1 MPARDVVDVVI
12 VGAGPAG
19 TATALSLLRA
29 EPALA
34 GNVLLLDKAVHPR
47 NKICAGGLIPHTL
60 DCLQEFDV
68 PLSIP
73 HVRVDRAFVRVP
85 PSQEV
90 YCEDGGMCCI
100 VRRNE
105 FDFLLVQAAEA
116 RGAEIRQGEK
126 VVELVR
132 EAKGIRVVTERGTY
146 RARVVVGAD
155 GSGSRVRRQLV
166 GEEEGPVGKAMMC
179 DIPVAQTCWPGFQQQ
194 RYDFN
199 FLPVKQGLKGY
210 IWAFPCLI
218 QQTPHVNL
226 GVYTLGDSALSNTD
240 LRRLLAR
247 EIVLLTQPSALSS
260 QNVQK
265 DVPDCFRF
273 QAFPIC
279 GYRTQRRLAAP
290 HVVLAGD
297 AAGAEPLMG
306 EGISFALEY
315 GKFAAQAILPA
326 LRTQRFDFADYTQAL
341 AQSRVGKKLIRL
353 SLTSRLFYGPT
364 WRLWF
369 ALAARSRRLQSVGLK
384 WYNGVEGWH
393 QRSGWEAVRAV
404 LRPRSEDIG
413 DEETRHG

>member
-1 MPARDVVDVVI
+1 MPARDVVI

-19 TATALSLLRA
+19 TATALYLLKA

-34 GNVLLLDKAVHPR
+34 GNLLILDKAVHPR
-47 NKICAGGLIPHTL
+47 DKICAGGLIPHTL
-60 DCLQEFDV
+60 ACLHELEV

-73 HVRVDRAFVRVP
+73 HVQVDRAFVRVP
-85 PSQEV
+85 PGRDV
-90 YCEDGGMCCI
+90 YCEDGGMGSI

-126 VVELVR
+126 VIDLVR
-132 EAKGIRVVTERGTY
+132 EAKGIRVVTEKDTY
-146 RARVVVGAD
+146 RAQVVIGAD
-155 GSGSRVRRQLV
+155 GSGSRVRRRLV
-166 GEEEGPVGKAMMC
+166 GEEWLPVGKAVMC
-179 DIPVAQTCWPGFQQQ
+179 DIPIAQTGWHGFQQQ

-199 FLPVKQGLKGY
+199 FLPVEHGLKGY
-210 IWAFPCLI
+210 VWAFPCLI
-218 QQTPHVNL
+218 QQTPHVNVGIYSL
-226 GVYTLGDSALSNTD
+226 GETVLSNAA

-247 EIVLLTQPSALSS
+247 EITLLTHQSELSP
-260 QNVQK
+260 QDVQ
-265 DVPDCFRF
+265 DCFRF

-279 GYRTQRRLAAP
+279 GYRTQRQLAAP

-326 LRTQRFDFADYTQAL
+326 LRTQRFDFADYSQAL
-341 AQSRVGKKLIRL
+341 AQSRVGKKLARL
-353 SLTSRLFYGPT
+353 SFTAQLFYGPT

-384 WYNGVEGWH
+384 WYNGVDGWH
-393 QRSGWEAVRAV
+393 QRSGWEAVREV
-404 LRPRSEDIG
+404 LRPRSVEWMMG
-413 DEETRHG
+413 R